1 MTTHRLLRDLA
12 VTVIPAGEPA
22 VLASGTEVHIV
33 QTLGG
38 NVTVRTDGGLFRV
51 AAEDASAIDGY
62 RPGEESDDR
71 PTEFSESAVWDALR
85 SCYDPEIPLNI
96 VDLGLVYDV
105 RVADG
110 VAAVRMTMT
119 TPGCPL
125 GGYLDDAVRDCLWGA
140 PGVEDVDV
148 RIVWDPPWRPEM
160 MSDAAR
166 EQLGWAR

>member
-1 MTTHRLLRDLA
+1 MLPENASGPGQRVTGARLPVAEWIAAGTADHDLYLDLLRE
-12 VTVIPAGEPA
+12 VI
-22 VLASGTEVHIV
+22 
-33 QTLGG
+33 
-38 NVTVRTDGGLFRV
+38 
-51 AAEDASAIDGY
+51 
-62 RPGEESDDR
+62 
-71 PTEFSESAVWDALR
+71 
-85 SCYDPEIPLNI
+85 DPELGVNI